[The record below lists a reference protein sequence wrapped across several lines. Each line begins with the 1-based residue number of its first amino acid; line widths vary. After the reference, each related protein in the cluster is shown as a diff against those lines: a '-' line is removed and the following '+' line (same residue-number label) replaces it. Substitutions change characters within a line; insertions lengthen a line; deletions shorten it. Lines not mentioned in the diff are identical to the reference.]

1 MTVKSPIVALAVL
14 LFIDMTLPAA
24 AQDPPKRPP
33 SPRPRVEVNPGPRL
47 LYRRC
52 NYWYEIQHRPSGTV
66 LFPAQHCWW
75 VRG

>member
-1 MTVKSPIVALAVL
+1 MTVKCPIVALTVL
-14 LFIDMTLPAA
+14 LFFGATLPAA
-24 AQDPPKRPP
+24 AQNPPKQPP
-33 SPRPRVEVNPGPRL
+33 PPRPRVEVNPGPRL